1 MGPYYIVLTGFLVI
15 IGILVLALRNFR
27 RKRKEFL
34 PAPAGYKQLLA
45 EHVGFY
51 RSLDTAGRT
60 RFEQKIET
68 FLGEVRIHGVRMEI
82 DDLDRLLVA
91 ASGVIP
97 VFGFPEWTYYN
108 LTDVLLYGEA
118 FDSDHFAREGNR
130 QDVIGMVGS
139 GAMERV
145 MILSKPALRQGFT
158 HITGT
163 ENTGIHE
170 FVHLLDKA
178 DGAVDGVP
186 EALLEKHNW
195 APWVHLLAEN
205 IHHIQAGYSDINP
218 YAAKNKAEFFAV
230 TAEYFFKRPDLFR
243 AHHPELYQLM
253 REIFRQ
259 EPGIDP
265 MLHNW
270 ASEQRTE

>member
-1 MGPYYIVLTGFLVI
+1 MGPYYVVLIGFLVI
-15 IGILVLALRNFR
+15 FGILVLAIRNAR
-27 RKRKEFL
+27 RKKKDL
-34 PAPAGYKQLLA
+34 LQPVPSGYKQLLA
-45 EHVGFY
+45 AHVGFY
-51 RSLDTAGRT
+51 RTLDDTGKAL
-60 RFEQKIET
+60 FEQKIES
-68 FLGEVRIHGVRMEI
+68 FLGEIRIHGVKTEI
-82 DDLDRLLVA
+82 DDLDRILVA

-97 VFGFPEWTYYN
+97 VFGFPEWKYYN

-118 FDSDHFAREGNR
+118 FDSDHFASEGNR

-145 MILSKPALRQGFT
+145 MILSKPALRQGYD
-158 HITGT
+158 HIVGK

-186 EALLEKHNW
+186 EALLDKHNW

-205 IHHIQAGYSDINP
+205 IHNIQAGYSDINP

-230 TAEYFFKRPDLFR
+230 TAEYFFKRSDLFKV
-243 AHHPELYQLM
+243 HHPELYQLM
-253 REIFRQ
+253 HEIFRQ
-259 EPGIDP
+259 EPGVDP
-265 MLHNW
+265 LLRSMEHH
-270 ASEQRTE
+270 TI

>member
-1 MGPYYIVLTGFLVI
+1 MGPYYVVLIGFLVI
-15 IGILVLALRNFR
+15 FGILVLAIRNAR
-27 RKRKEFL
+27 RKKKDL
-34 PAPAGYKQLLA
+34 LQPVPSGYKQLLA
-45 EHVGFY
+45 MHVGFY
-51 RSLDTAGRT
+51 RTLDDAGKSL
-60 RFEQKIET
+60 FESKIES
-68 FLGEVRIHGVRMEI
+68 FLGEIRIHGVKTEI
-82 DDLDRLLVA
+82 EDLDRLLVA

-97 VFGFPEWTYYN
+97 VFGFPEWKYYN

-118 FDSDHFAREGNR
+118 FDSDHFASEGNR

-145 MILSKPALRQGFT
+145 MILSKPALRQGFA
-158 HITGT
+158 HIAGK

-186 EALLEKHNW
+186 EALLDKHNW

-205 IHHIQAGYSDINP
+205 IHNIQAGYSDINP

-230 TAEYFFKRPDLFR
+230 TAEYFFKRSDLFKV
-243 AHHPELYQLM
+243 HHPELYQLM
-253 REIFRQ
+253 HEIFRQ
-259 EPGIDP
+259 EPGVDP
-265 MLHNW
+265 LLQSMEHYTL
-270 ASEQRTE
+270 